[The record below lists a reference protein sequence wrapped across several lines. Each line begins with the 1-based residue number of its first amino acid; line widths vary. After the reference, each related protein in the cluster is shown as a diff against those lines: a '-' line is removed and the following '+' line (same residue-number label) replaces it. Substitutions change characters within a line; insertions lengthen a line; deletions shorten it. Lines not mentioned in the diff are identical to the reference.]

1 MEGIGHW
8 DWGSLLGSRVLSQPG
23 PLASCHSIPFLTP
36 SPHPFPYDNQSRF
49 LFLADKNFH

>member
-23 PLASCHSIPFLTP
+23 PLAFLGEHWAVEN
-36 SPHPFPYDNQSRF
+36 S
-49 LFLADKNFH
+49 LLELAGQAASAGRWERLLPLL